1 MKQRTSVLLLVP
13 AVLAAV
19 TVFVDVVDLARC
31 ESTLWSLVPSDHKP
45 CLID

>member
-13 AVLAAV
+13 AVLVAV
-19 TVFVDVVDLARC
+19 TVFVGVVDLARC
-31 ESTLWSLVPSDHKP
+31 DSALWSLVPSDRKP